1 MFQPQC
7 RFDVHLKTGQVN
19 THIERS
25 GPKSRFVQVIDSE
38 GLEGEGGVF
47 VLHLVINL
55 LFYQSIT
62 SNACI
67 CSVSGCVHTCV
78 CVCVMK

>member
-38 GLEGEGGVF
+38 GLEGGGEVF
-47 VLHLVINL
+47 CPSPCDKSVVLPIH
-55 LFYQSIT
+55 YQQ
-62 SNACI
+62 CI
-67 CSVSGCVHTCV
+67 YL
-78 CVCVMK
+78 